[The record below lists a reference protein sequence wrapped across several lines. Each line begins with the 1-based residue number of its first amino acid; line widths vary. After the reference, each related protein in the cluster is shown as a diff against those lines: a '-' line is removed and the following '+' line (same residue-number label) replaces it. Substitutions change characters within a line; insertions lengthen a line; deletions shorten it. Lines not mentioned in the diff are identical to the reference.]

1 MGGII
6 FFAVMLLLA
15 WAVIVLPQQRRMRAH
30 QSLVSTLDVGDEVMT
45 TSGIMGTIVEMDD
58 EVVRVEVAPGTELRF
73 VRGAIAQKDELD
85 EEDDDE
91 VDHDDEDDEI
101 VLDDEV
107 EQGRSI

>member
-30 QSLVSTLDVGDEVMT
+30 QALVSTLAVGDEVMT

-73 VRGAIAQKDELD
+73 VRGAIAQKVEAA
-85 EEDDDE
+85 
-91 VDHDDEDDEI
+91 DDEDEEVDDEYVDEDEI
-101 VLDDEV
+101 VLDDE
-107 EQGRSI
+107 